1 MMIRSSI
8 LAALGTKAAIGGIAM
23 AVATGTVAA
32 AAASTGS
39 PNPVNWGQ
47 HVVQVVQAA
56 GGRPKDVL
64 SLRIYVTDKRQYL
77 AQLREVGQAYWVV
90 FGRWFPAMA
99 LVQVAD
105 LLEEGALVEIEALAA
120 IPPPEEASR

>member
-1 MMIRSSI
+1 VMIRSSI

-47 HVVQVVQAA
+47 HVVQVVQGCKKEVRTGGAA
-56 GGRPKDVL
+56 SAPRTVGACVSAAASQHGARERARHAETQGG
-64 SLRIYVTDKRQYL
+64 YAGRQP
-77 AQLREVGQAYWVV
+77 VGDA
-90 FGRWFPAMA
+90 
-99 LVQVAD
+99 
-105 LLEEGALVEIEALAA
+105 GAA
-120 IPPPEEASR
+120 